1 MPKRNAHEMDPGPE
15 TTDTTIVAQHNGKET
30 CNQPGETTDTTIV
43 AQHNGKEKC
52 NQPGETKV
60 SPVSDKNPEV
70 LHATLT
76 QQEQA
81 DMNLL
86 AGLEKYPSLCTFI
99 SAETNVRLADLIAA
113 RPVESRGLCVGGCG
127 NDVLVTQYREKCEG
141 GYYHKECEALY
152 EAAMEKKT
160 P

>member
-1 MPKRNAHEMDPGPE
+1 MPKRNADEMNTRPE
-15 TTDTTIVAQHNGKET
+15 TTDTTIF
-30 CNQPGETTDTTIV
+30 

-76 QQEQA
+76 KQEQ
-81 DMNLL
+81 DDITLL
-86 AGLEKYPSLCTFI
+86 AGLEEYPALCVCI
-99 SAETNVRLADLIAA
+99 SAETGARLAVLIAA
-113 RPVESRGLCVGGCG
+113 RPVESRGLCAGNCG
-127 NDVLVTQYREKCEG
+127 KDVLVTQYREKGEG
-141 GYYHKECEALY
+141 GYYHTECKAPY
-152 EAAMEKKT
+152 EAAMKKKT

>member
-1 MPKRNAHEMDPGPE
+1 MPKRNAHEMDTTLE
-15 TTDTTIVAQHNGKET
+15 TTDTTIVALHNGKET
-30 CNQPGETTDTTIV
+30 CNQP
-43 AQHNGKEKC
+43 
-52 NQPGETKV
+52 V

-76 QQEQA
+76 QQEQ
-81 DMNLL
+81 DDITLL
-86 AGLEKYPSLCTFI
+86 AGLEKYPALCVCI
-99 SAETNVRLADLIAA
+99 SAETGVRLADLIAA
-113 RPVESRGLCVGGCG
+113 RPVESRGLCAGNCG
-127 NDVLVTQYREKCEG
+127 KDVLVTQCREKGEG